1 MSINLRLCISFAL
14 LSFVSSPVLADKFN
28 NVIDDFDSYQQL
40 ERNNRIETVPT
51 KTQPYDDLFRD
62 LPFEPAPK
70 KRATVRKKGVK
81 TKTAT
86 TKAVRE
92 PSAGTKTVEPVKPE
106 QIVEKIQYI
115 NVPTYYLT
123 SAPSLFKPGQW
134 TPHYLYRDYDKYTIV
149 YNPLNLFTYLPPASI
164 ISHSTKLNIEQLTN
178 IVRIAEQHRL
188 SSIFNLGT
196 AQAVG
201 QLVMYQNL
209 LGNAEF
215 VAEVTAKN
223 RTVKDLN
230 DQLSLKLSEIG
241 KINASLTRANQR
253 VASLEKQLSEKADN
267 VSNEKFDELTKK
279 LAAAINESSAKQEQI
294 IKLAK
299 DNEQIQQKIARTE
312 TQFADNL
319 KIQNDLKLQLAEKE
333 KLVQLAVQQLK
344 DARGEFDQL
353 KQTVE
358 TQRQMASKTNNE
370 QVMALTANL
379 KEQQAALKQKEAE
392 LAKMQKDNDI
402 VRQQLA
408 RNSEQSLSTANKTA
422 LKISELERDV
432 AAKKQLMDSQAALK
446 KELESALLKQ
456 KTLETQLTQRNST
469 ATETENKLKN
479 AQADLVKLQQDIDKQ
494 RQVMAQASDKQVVA
508 LTASLKEQQT
518 VLKQKEA
525 ELAKMQK
532 DIDEVRQQLAKNSE
546 QNLATANKSA
556 QQISLLEQDVAAKK
570 QLMDSQAALKKE
582 LESALLKQKTLET
595 QLAQRATTATDTEN
609 KLKIAQAELVKL
621 QQDIDKQRQVMA
633 QASDK
638 QVVALTSSLKEQQAA
653 IKQKEAEL
661 VKLQKDNDI
670 VRQQLAKNTEQSQSV
685 VSKVTQQLKD
695 KELQISQLEA
705 ATKKLVADSESEL
718 KKQLQSALVAQKML
732 ETQLAQ
738 RAGSATEAE
747 KQLKIAQAEVV
758 KLQQEI
764 DKQRQTIVQANDK
777 QVAALTASLQ
787 EQQNALKKKEAELT
801 KTLKSNDDFRQQL
814 AQNTLNNLQAIQ
826 KYTEQ
831 VNEKQKLISQLEKDI
846 AAKDKTVSKQ
856 SELEKQLQDAQA
868 AQKALGM
875 QLAEREKSAN
885 AAEKQLK
892 VAQSELVKLQQDI
905 DKQNKMM
912 SQTNDKQVAVLSA
925 SLKEQQSAL
934 KQKEIELA
942 KTQKEND
949 AIRQQ
954 LTENARQNDLV
965 SRQIKEKE
973 QQIIQL
979 ESSIAAK
986 NKTVGKQSE
995 LEKQL
1000 QISQAAQKTLEAQ
1013 LSQRD
1018 KTASDAEKQLKATQA
1033 ELAKLQQDIDKQRQ
1047 VMSQTS
1053 DKQVTVLSASLKEQ
1067 QTVLQQKEAELAKVR
1082 KDNEAVRQQ
1091 LAQNT
1096 EQNKQIAQK
1105 IKEKAQLVE
1114 LLEREIESKNK
1125 STVKQAELEKRLA
1138 DAKDN
1143 INKLTLESNKL
1154 RDVNAKFVAQSAI
1167 IELLKQ
1173 QLNTKESGND
1183 ISSKELMIAKQDID
1197 RLKTELEK
1205 QKTLSG
1211 NGVLNTKLD
1220 SQLEEANRKLAQ
1232 LQKENDKLKTMSAAA
1247 SSGSSAS
1254 SPATT
1259 TVNRSAKSA
1268 ANSANVAEDNKKKNK
1283 QIIADITKQKYNK
1296 LDVNTYYKI
1305 LQQGKAVK
1313 NIANKKVSFMM
1324 REQLTD
1330 GSVTVM
1336 YTETNPVVLPYKEL
1350 PAPLNTF
1357 IEKAGIGGVIKVYIK
1372 PEGGYGVEGI
1382 PGQIAPNSMSIIDLK
1397 LIKVE

>member
-14 LSFVSSPVLADKFN
+14 LSFVSSPVLAEKFN

-70 KRATVRKKGVK
+70 KKAAARKKTAK
-81 TKTAT
+81 AKTAT
-86 TKAVRE
+86 TKTVRE
-92 PSAGTKTVEPVKPE
+92 QSATTKTVEPVKPE
-106 QIVEKIQYI
+106 QVVERVQYI

-230 DQLSLKLSEIG
+230 DQLSLKLAEIG

-279 LAAAINESSAKQEQI
+279 LAVAINESSAKQEQI

-299 DNEQIQQKIARTE
+299 DNEQIQQKIAQTE

-344 DARGEFDQL
+344 DSRGEFEQL

-456 KTLETQLTQRNST
+456 KSLETQLTQRNST

-479 AQADLVKLQQDIDKQ
+479 
-494 RQVMAQASDKQVVA
+494 
-508 LTASLKEQQT
+508 
-518 VLKQKEA
+518 
-525 ELAKMQK
+525 
-532 DIDEVRQQLAKNSE
+532 
-546 QNLATANKSA
+546 
-556 QQISLLEQDVAAKK
+556 
-570 QLMDSQAALKKE
+570 
-582 LESALLKQKTLET
+582 
-595 QLAQRATTATDTEN
+595 
-609 KLKIAQAELVKL
+609 AQAELVKL

-638 QVVALTSSLKEQQAA
+638 QVVALTGSLKEQQAA

-705 ATKKLVADSESEL
+705 AAKKQLADSESEL
-718 KKQLQSALVAQKML
+718 KKQLQGALVAQKML

-747 KQLKIAQAEVV
+747 KQLKAAQAEVV

-764 DKQRQTIVQANDK
+764 DKQRQAIVQANDK

-846 AAKDKTVSKQ
+846 ATKDKTVSKQ

-875 QLAEREKSAN
+875 QLAEREKSAS

-892 VAQSELVKLQQDI
+892 ATQSQLVKLQQDI

-912 SQTNDKQVAVLSA
+912 SQTNDKQVVVLSA
-925 SLKEQQSAL
+925 SLKEQQNAL

-1000 QISQAAQKTLEAQ
+1000 QISQASQKTLEAQ

-1067 QTVLQQKEAELAKVR
+1067 QTALQQKEAELVKVR

-1154 RDVNAKFVAQSAI
+1154 RDVNAKFVAQSAT

-1173 QLNTKESGND
+1173 QLNAKESGND

-1247 SSGSSAS
+1247 SSGSS
-1254 SPATT
+1254 PATT

-1268 ANSANVAEDNKKKNK
+1268 ANSANIAEDNKKKNK